1 MTEAQQ
7 ATSQQ
12 ETAQRDTAERPGATG
27 RRAVTK
33 LLVANRGEIAIR
45 VMRAAADLGI
55 ATVAVHPADDAA
67 SLHTTSAT
75 EAVQLD
81 GRGVSAYLDIE
92 QLVAV
97 AQRTGCDAVHPGYG
111 FLAENAAFAEA
122 CEAAGLTFVGPTPD
136 MLALFGDKVAARR
149 LAQQCGVPVLAATEG
164 PTDLAAAIEFFERL
178 GPGAAVMVKA
188 LAGGGGRGMRP
199 VTRLEDLEEAMVRC
213 ASEAQTAFDNPALYV
228 EQLMAAARHVEVQI
242 IGDGNGAVV
251 HMWDRE
257 CSVQR
262 QRQKLIEIAPA
273 PNLAEGVRARLL
285 AAAIRLGTEVSYRSL
300 GTVEFLVDAND
311 GSDHA
316 AVAFI
321 ELNARVQ
328 VEHTVTEQTSDI
340 DLVGTQL
347 QLAAGATLQEL
358 ALDQQHIAA
367 PRGFAVQAR
376 VNLETMQPDGT
387 VRPAGGLLT
396 RYEPPTGP
404 GIRTDGYGAA
414 GYGTSPSY
422 DSLLAKVIGQG
433 PTLEVALARTERA
446 LGEFH
451 IEGTATNIS
460 FLRAMLRRLRSE
472 PTAAHTRW
480 VEEHLADLL
489 AASTVASGT
498 ALPSSTASNGGGE
511 RAGLAG
517 TRVNTADPLA
527 VLALGKHGGGSQ
539 PNATG
544 SAALTPA
551 TTQAAATTT
560 TLAGPDGT
568 VGVPAPLQGTIVS
581 VSVAVGDEVAAGR
594 AVLIMESMKMEHVI
608 NSDVSGV
615 VRAINVQPGDAVYE
629 GHPLLFV
636 EEGEVSLGAAD
647 LADVVD
653 LDHIRPDLAESYA
666 RHAMGLDENRPEA
679 VARRHKLGHRSV
691 RENVEDLID
700 DGSWIEYGSLV
711 VAAQRSRRSIDDLQR
726 NTPADG
732 MVAGIGAINGELFE
746 EETAQAV
753 VLAYDYSVL
762 AGTQGFFNHYKKDRM
777 MELAR
782 DWRLPVVFFA
792 EGGGGRP
799 GDVDAIA
806 GMGLDVMTFH
816 TWGQLSG
823 TVPMVGITNGRCFA
837 GNAVILGC
845 CDVVIATE
853 GSNIGMGGPAMIEGG
868 GLGLYRPE
876 EVGPMSVQVPNGVV
890 DIAVRDEA
898 EAVAVAKQYLS
909 YFQGRTTDWECA
921 DQRSLRHAIPENR
934 LRIYDVRKVVEQL
947 FDSGSVLEIRRGFGH
962 GMITA
967 LARIEGRPVGVIANN
982 PAHLGGAIDSDAAD
996 KATRF
1001 IQLCDAF
1008 DLPIVSL
1015 CDTPGNMVGPEYEKQ
1030 ALVRHCCR
1038 MFVTAANVSVPFF
1051 TIVLRKSY
1059 GLGAQ
1064 GMGAGSLKTPFWTV
1078 SWPTGEFGGMGLEG
1092 AVKLGF
1098 RKELEAQEDP
1108 QARVALYEKLVAKM
1122 YNAGKALNTAMHF
1135 EIDEVIDP
1143 ADSRHWI
1150 AAGLKSA
1157 PTTPWRS
1164 RKEKKRPCVDT
1175 W

>member
-1 MTEAQQ
+1 MT
-7 ATSQQ
+7 
-12 ETAQRDTAERPGATG
+12 R
-27 RRAVTK
+27 

-67 SLHTTSAT
+67 SLHTRSAT
-75 EAVQLD
+75 EAVLLN
-81 GRGVSAYLDIE
+81 GRGVAAYLDIE

-111 FLAENAAFAEA
+111 FLAENPAFAEA
-122 CEAAGLTFVGPTPD
+122 CEAAGLIFVGPTPD

-199 VTRLEDLEEAMVRC
+199 VTRLEDLEEAMIRC
-213 ASEAQTAFDNPALYV
+213 ASEAQAAFGNPALYV
-228 EQLMAAARHVEVQI
+228 EQFMAAARHVEVQI
-242 IGDGNGAVV
+242 VGDGNGAVAHV
-251 HMWDRE
+251 WDRE

-311 GSDHA
+311 ASDHA

-328 VEHTVTEQTSDI
+328 VEHTVTEQTTGI
-340 DLVGTQL
+340 DLVASQL
-347 QLAAGATLQEL
+347 QLAAGATLAEL
-358 ALDQQHIAA
+358 ALDQQHIGA

-376 VNLETMQPDGT
+376 VNLEAMQPDGT
-387 VRPAGGLLT
+387 VRPTGGVLT

-404 GIRTDGYGAA
+404 GVRTDGYGAA

-433 PTLEVALARTERA
+433 PTLAVALARTERA

-451 IEGTATNIS
+451 IEGTATNIA
-460 FLRAMLRRLRSE
+460 FLRAMLARLGAE

-489 AASTVASGT
+489 AAAAGIADAGIAGSPIAART
-498 ALPSSTASNGGGE
+498 AAGAVTAGD

-517 TRVNTADPLA
+517 SRVNTADPLA
-527 VLALGKHGGGSQ
+527 VLALGKDGGAAGGSMGVAAG
-539 PNATG
+539 AT
-544 SAALTPA
+544 LTAGAPGA
-551 TTQAAATTT
+551 PGTPV
-560 TLAGPDGT
+560 AGPDGT

-581 VSVAVGDEVAAGR
+581 VSVEVGDEVAAGR

-608 NSDVSGV
+608 HSDVSGV

-636 EEGEVSLGAAD
+636 EAGEVSLGAAD
-647 LADVVD
+647 LDDAVD
-653 LDHIRPDLAESYA
+653 LDHIRPDLAETYA
-666 RHAMGLDENRPEA
+666 HHALGLDENRPEA

-732 MVAGIGAINGELFE
+732 MVAGIGAINGTLFD

-753 VLAYDYSVL
+753 VLAYDYTVL

-806 GMGLDVMTFH
+806 GMGLDIMTFH

-921 DQRSLRHAIPENR
+921 DQRNLRHAIPENR
-934 LRIYDVRKVVEQL
+934 LRIYDVRKVIEQL
-947 FDSGSVLEIRRGFGH
+947 FDTNSVLEIRRGFGH

-1098 RKELEAQEDP
+1098 RKELEAEENP
-1108 QARVALYEKLVAKM
+1108 EARVALYEKLVAKM

-1143 ADSRHWI
+1143 ADSRHWL